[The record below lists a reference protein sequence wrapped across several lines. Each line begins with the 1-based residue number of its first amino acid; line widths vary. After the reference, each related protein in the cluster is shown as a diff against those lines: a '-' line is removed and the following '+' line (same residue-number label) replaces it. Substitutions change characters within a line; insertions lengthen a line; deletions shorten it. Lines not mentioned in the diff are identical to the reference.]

1 MELFKPPINNDTLM
15 TTVST
20 NLLNTKHIIN
30 NNDFYSFTSTHK
42 NFVNEYLVNT
52 SIKVIRTL
60 RSTIESNE
68 QSINWTVLCLTG
80 TLIILTWLANC
91 ILLGGALQ
99 TAGSGKNVPVAYF
112 FIGSQAI
119 AALLHVTL
127 NLPPSIV
134 NMLFGTSQVHSYT
147 FFLDAYLRLRNP
159 LFYLSSARRRPA
171 LWLKIG
177 SPWLMASLQAI
188 GQLALSDRHQVRL
201 YTTISKNR
209 ISNDQ
214 QYSMI
219 QLNSRQKLTDFNLNT
234 SCLLQD
240 PNFLIIRTVIAYA
253 LPLFTCLILV
263 ILQLNGLRR
272 LRYHSPEMLNALLN
286 VRKTNIN
293 EYDQLIYVQDNLIPS
308 QEFVNF
314 NRQNMLNT
322 HNSEVIWRQR
332 NNNLLNNTNSSLT
345 TIGTTHLLTNNPN
358 RRLSIMTNSYHFD
371 PTQTNETLIP
381 QSDTSIDRIHL
392 TRSLLSPIILPIA
405 SVNNLQS
412 FTTTTTTS
420 IPMFKCPTHEKSD
433 QILGNTTLGLQNEST
448 LKATDCSD
456 NHDAHMT
463 ESTSTNNINNN
474 DLTMKSNI
482 TWNEPTT
489 SDTILLNI
497 DGAQVKL
504 LPISYQQES
513 VSSIGLSPQQYMP
526 SVISTTLLPQ
536 HYHYTKPTTDEIG
549 VISTDKLHK
558 SKSDYHIKPQDEV
571 ITSNLYDHIIR
582 SNSMKVNYTQPA
594 STGTLSHENSVHN
607 LSKTNLWLTAYQGE
621 QLVVAINL
629 VSCIIAVGIWSPYI
643 LATLAHGLCQP
654 ISISKS
660 MINQVMHPLTTSTV
674 SSNQFYPSS
683 SSSSILTAIGT
694 GLSNQFISKCWIHL
708 SIDRLAD
715 FRWWAYAS
723 SGLLLPC
730 LLFFLDLGLREG
742 CWKALQYKTK
752 LNLETNLSKTFQQK
766 NIHKYTNTTKKNT
779 KSNEDN
785 RHIQSITNSIINT
798 DLNVKSTQSQ
808 EYEMITPISYMHKQ
822 DHNS

>member
-134 NMLFGTSQVHSYT
+134 NMLFGTSQVHSYVHI
-147 FFLDAYLRLRNP
+147 FCLYSIYLDTLFYAYLRLRNP

-234 SCLLQD
+234 SCLLPD

-308 QEFVNF
+308 QELVNF

-420 IPMFKCPTHEKSD
+420 IPMFKCPTHGCINPITITCIPEKSD

-513 VSSIGLSPQQYMP
+513 VI
-526 SVISTTLLPQ
+526 ISTTLLPQ
-536 HYHYTKPTTDEIG
+536 HHHYTKPTTDEIG

-621 QLVVAINL
+621 HWHMVTVHFGNISAWFM
-629 VSCIIAVGIWSPYI
+629 S
-643 LATLAHGLCQP
+643 T